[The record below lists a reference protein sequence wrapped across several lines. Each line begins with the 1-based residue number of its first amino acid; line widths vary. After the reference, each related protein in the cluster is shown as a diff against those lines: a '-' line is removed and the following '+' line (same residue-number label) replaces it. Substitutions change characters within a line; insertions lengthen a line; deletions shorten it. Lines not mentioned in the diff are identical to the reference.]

1 MKDGTWVTVTVADGS
16 EMRMFVA
23 RPEGSGP
30 HRAIMVMQEAFGV
43 NSHIR
48 DVTTRFAG
56 QGFVAVAPE
65 LFHRTGS
72 GVEGRYDN
80 FPGMAPHF
88 KALTNDNIV
97 ADARAAFA
105 WLASQRDVDSARI
118 ASVGY
123 CLGGRASYLANT
135 ALPLAAGVSYYA
147 GGMPAV
153 LDRVATLH
161 GPHTFFWG
169 GRDTHITDEQKQAVV
184 NALRAAKKI
193 FTNVEFSQADH
204 GFFCDQRSQ
213 YEPDAAREAWA
224 LTLAFLSDYT
234 GA

>member
-1 MKDGTWVTVTVADGS
+1 MEQGTWVTVRVVDGS
-16 EMRMFVA
+16 EMRIFVA
-23 RPEGSGP
+23 RPKGSGP

-48 DVTTRFAG
+48 DVATRFAG
-56 QGFVAVAPE
+56 EGFVAVAPE
-65 LFHRTGS
+65 LFHRTGV
-72 GVEGRYDN
+72 GVEGRYDD
-80 FPGMAPHF
+80 FAGMAQHF

-97 ADARAAFA
+97 ADARAAFT
-105 WLASQRDVDSARI
+105 WLASQPDVDASRI
-118 ASVGY
+118 ASTGY
-123 CLGGRASYLANT
+123 CLGGRASYLAN
-135 ALPLAAGVSYYA
+135 ASLPIAAGVSYYA

-153 LDRVATLH
+153 LDRVPALH

-169 GRDTHITDEQKQAVV
+169 GRDTHIGDDQKRAVV
-184 NALRAAKKI
+184 DAFRAAKKT

-213 YEPDAAREAWA
+213 YEPNAAREAWA

>member
-1 MKDGTWVTVTVADGS
+1 MEHGTWVNVTVADGS

-56 QGFVAVAPE
+56 EGFVAVAPE
-65 LFHRTGS
+65 LFHRTGT
-72 GVEGRYDN
+72 GVEGRYDD
-80 FPGMAPHF
+80 FAGMSPHF
-88 KALTNDNIV
+88 KSLTNDNIV
-97 ADARAAFA
+97 ADAKAAFA
-105 WLASQRDVDSARI
+105 WLSSQRDVDPGRI
-118 ASVGY
+118 ATVGY

-135 ALPLAAGVSYYA
+135 ALPIAAGVSYYA

-153 LDRVATLH
+153 LDRVTTLH
-161 GPHTFFWG
+161 GPQTFFWG
-169 GRDTHITDEQKQAVV
+169 GRDRHITDEQKRAVV
-184 NALRAAKKI
+184 DAFRAARKP

-213 YEPDAAREAWA
+213 YEPTAAREAWA